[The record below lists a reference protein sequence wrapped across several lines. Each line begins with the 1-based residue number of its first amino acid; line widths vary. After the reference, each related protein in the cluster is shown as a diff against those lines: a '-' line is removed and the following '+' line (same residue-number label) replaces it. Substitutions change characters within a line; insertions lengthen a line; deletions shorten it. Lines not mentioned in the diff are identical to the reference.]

1 MSLAHHTPQTL
12 QRSPFLWKE
21 NKKLIGKTSQKLI
34 WTCYFTAYYMCII
47 QKINIFYKACGLL
60 YSPCL
65 LPFSLSLSLY
75 LKKKKWKQTGTSSSM
90 LPPLPPKKKTFKQK
104 RAFRLAG
111 PKSNVTYEAFLNKM
125 WDLQMIMDTL
135 TLAMYLSRTMLVQ
148 KARCIKH
155 PALIWS
161 EPTILIQTANHSN
174 LPP

>member
-1 MSLAHHTPQTL
+1 
-12 QRSPFLWKE
+12 
-21 NKKLIGKTSQKLI
+21 
-34 WTCYFTAYYMCII
+34 
-47 QKINIFYKACGLL
+47 
-60 YSPCL
+60 
-65 LPFSLSLSLY
+65 
-75 LKKKKWKQTGTSSSM
+75 M

-104 RAFRLAG
+104 RKKKAFRLAG

-148 KARCIKH
+148 KAKCIKH